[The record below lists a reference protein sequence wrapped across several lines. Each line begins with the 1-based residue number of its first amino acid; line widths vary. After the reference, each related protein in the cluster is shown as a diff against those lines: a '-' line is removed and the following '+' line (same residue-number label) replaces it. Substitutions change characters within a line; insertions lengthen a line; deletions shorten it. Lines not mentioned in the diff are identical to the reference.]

1 MKQEAS
7 PLSVQSPLPAA
18 PRPALR
24 PRPRETLVLVSAA
37 VLGHWLLLGGWR
49 LGASGQPPSAAAG
62 MTRVQ
67 LRPGAGPPPPR
78 PPPGPTGGGP
88 PPTPASRPPPPEP
101 PVAPTPA
108 EQARRPRAAPPAA
121 DSAASQ
127 APVPDEASAQ
137 AAEAPASSAEPETPV
152 AAASPPASAQAQA
165 QAQADADSAPT
176 SQALPGVESEVP
188 VYSVALPPAFST
200 RYEFKRGALGGTA
213 ELSWAPSG
221 GRYNLRLQA
230 RLGEMTVLTQTS
242 EGRFENTGLEP
253 ERFLDQRIGR
263 TALAANFQA
272 DKGLVSF
279 SGPAHTYAW
288 RPGTQDRLSWLVQL
302 PGILAAESTRLA
314 QGQRFAMV
322 VVGARGDADVW
333 TFRLMGWDEVATR
346 SGAVRCVKLLR
357 EARHAHDQQ
366 VEVWLDAQG
375 HYLPVRAR
383 IGGPDDPRPYELLR
397 Q

>member
-18 PRPALR
+18 PRPCLR
-24 PRPRETLVLVSAA
+24 PGPRGTLVLVSVA
-37 VLGHWLLLGGWR
+37 VLGHWLLLGGWQ
-49 LGASGQPPSAAAG
+49 LGASGRPPSAAAG
-62 MTRVQ
+62 MTLVQ
-67 LRPGAGPPPPR
+67 LRPAAPR
-78 PPPGPTGGGP
+78 QV
-88 PPTPASRPPPPEP
+88 P
-101 PVAPTPA
+101 PVAGQAPA
-108 EQARRPRAAPPAA
+108 AAPESPAVEPSAPLPAA
-121 DSAASQ
+121 KPVAQAALPAVSAATPQ
-127 APVPDEASAQ
+127 APAPDEAPAQ
-137 AAEAPASSAEPETPV
+137 AAEAAASSPAPEPEP
-152 AAASPPASAQAQA
+152 AQAQTGV
-165 QAQADADSAPT
+165 DAAAT
-176 SQALPGVESEVP
+176 AQALPGVESEVP

-230 RLGEMTVLTQTS
+230 RLGEVTVLTQTS

-253 ERFLDQRIGR
+253 ERFVDQRVGR
-263 TALAANFQA
+263 TAQAANFQG
-272 DKGLVSF
+272 DKGLISF

>member
-18 PRPALR
+18 PRPALQPG
-24 PRPRETLVLVSAA
+24 PRQTLVLVSVA
-37 VLGHWLLLGGWR
+37 VLGHWLLLGGWQ
-49 LGASGQPPSAAAG
+49 LGASGRPPSAAAG
-62 MTRVQ
+62 MTLVQ
-67 LRPGAGPPPPR
+67 LRPAVPR
-78 PPPGPTGGGP
+78 Q
-88 PPTPASRPPPPEP
+88 AP
-101 PVAPTPA
+101 PVAGQAPA
-108 EQARRPRAAPPAA
+108 AAPESPAVEPSAPFPAA
-121 DSAASQ
+121 KPVAQAALPAASAAAPQ
-127 APVPDEASAQ
+127 APDETPAQ
-137 AAEAPASSAEPETPV
+137 AAEAAASSAEPETPV
-152 AAASPPASAQAQA
+152 AAASSPAPEPEPTQAQA
-165 QAQADADSAPT
+165 GVDAAPT
-176 SQALPGVESEVP
+176 AQALPGVESEVP

-230 RLGEMTVLTQTS
+230 RLGEVTVLTQTS

-253 ERFLDQRIGR
+253 ERFVDQRIGR
-263 TALAANFQA
+263 TAQAANFQGN
-272 DKGLVSF
+272 KGLISF

-288 RPGTQDRLSWLVQL
+288 QPGTQDRLSWLVQL